1 MFKTMLPPLMSQAT
15 RIAKHDDDLAQNII
29 TMAFL
34 TYNNAQ
40 KRGKDLSIGELVN
53 FMKYRAGDLRKGKRL
68 PIGSV
73 SEKTTQDVYNIGNY
87 FHGNV
92 ELLSLDFTSNDNEYS
107 EDALDGLGE
116 LTAATACRDYSDNV
130 LFEVG
135 FESFIRRLSPRSR
148 QVFVLR
154 LAGYNRSEIVKNAH
168 ICPRTLAASLK
179 RTGRMFI
186 DYFEL
191 PESYIK
197 RYGIA
202 C

>member
-1 MFKTMLPPLMSQAT
+1 MFQTMLPPLMSQAT
-15 RIAKHDDDLAQNII
+15 RIAKHDDDLVQNII

-34 TYNNAQ
+34 TYNSALS
-40 KRGKDLSIGELVN
+40 RGKNLSVGELVN
-53 FMKYRAGDLRKGKRL
+53 FMKYRASDFKKGKRL
-68 PIGSV
+68 PVGSV
-73 SEKTTQDVYNIGNY
+73 REKTTQDVYNTRNY

-92 ELLSLDFTSNDNEYS
+92 KLLSLDFSSKDNECS

-135 FESFIRRLSPRSR
+135 FESFIRRLTPRSR
-148 QVFVLR
+148 QVFMMR
-154 LAGYNRSEIVKNAH
+154 LAGYNRTEIVKSAH

-179 RTGRMFI
+179 RTGRRFI
-186 DYFEL
+186 TYFEL
-191 PESYIK
+191 PESYLK

-202 C
+202 Y

>member
-1 MFKTMLPPLMSQAT
+1 MFQTLLPPLMSQAT

-29 TMAFL
+29 SMAFM

-40 KRGKDLSIGELVN
+40 KRGKDLSVGELVN

-68 PIGSV
+68 PVGSV
-73 SEKTTQDVYNIGNY
+73 REKTKLDVYNIRNY
-87 FHGNV
+87 FHGHV
-92 ELLSLDFTSNDNEYS
+92 KLLSLDFSTSDNECR
-107 EDALDGLGE
+107 EDAIDGLGE

-135 FESFIRRLSPRSR
+135 FESFIQRLSPRSR
-148 QVFVLR
+148 QVFMMR
-154 LAGYNRSEIVKNAH
+154 LAGYNCSEIIRNVH
-168 ICPRTLAASLK
+168 ICSHTLKASLN

-191 PESYIK
+191 PESYLT

-202 C
+202 W

>member
-1 MFKTMLPPLMSQAT
+1 MFQTLLPPLMSQAT
-15 RIAKHDDDLAQNII
+15 RIAKHDDDLVQNII
-29 TMAFL
+29 SLAFL
-34 TYNNAQ
+34 TYNSALS
-40 KRGKDLSIGELVN
+40 RGKNLSIGELVN
-53 FMKYRAGDLRKGKRL
+53 FMKYRASDFKKGKRL
-68 PIGSV
+68 PVGSV
-73 SEKTTQDVYNIGNY
+73 REKTTQDVYNIRNY

-92 ELLSLDFTSNDNEYS
+92 KLLSLDFSSKDNECS
-107 EDALDGLGE
+107 EDAIDGLGE

-135 FESFIRRLSPRSR
+135 FESFLRRLTPRSR
-148 QVFVLR
+148 QVFMMR
-154 LAGYNRSEIVKNAH
+154 LAGYNRSEIVKSAH

-179 RTGRMFI
+179 RAGRMFI

-191 PESYIK
+191 PKSYLK

>member
-1 MFKTMLPPLMSQAT
+1 MFQTMLPPLMSQAT
-15 RIAKHDDDLAQNII
+15 RIAKHDDDLTQNII
-29 TMAFL
+29 SMAFM

-53 FMKYRAGDLRKGKRL
+53 FMKYRARDLRKGERL
-68 PIGSV
+68 PIGNI
-73 SEKTTQDVYNIGNY
+73 SEKTTHDVYNIRNY
-87 FHGNV
+87 FLGNV
-92 ELLSLDFTSNDNEYS
+92 ELLSMDYSSNDNECS

-116 LTAATACRDYSDNV
+116 LTAATACRSCSDNV

-135 FESFIRRLSPRSR
+135 FESFLKRLSPRLR
-148 QVFVLR
+148 QVFMMR
-154 LAGYNRSEIVKNAH
+154 LAGFNRSEIVKKAH

-179 RTGRMFI
+179 RAGRMFI

-191 PESYIK
+191 PESYLK

>member
-15 RIAKHDDDLAQNII
+15 RIAQHDDDLAQNII

-34 TYNNAQ
+34 TYNSALG
-40 KRGKDLSIGELVN
+40 RGKNLSIGELVN
-53 FMKYRAGDLRKGKRL
+53 FMKYRASDFKKGKRL
-68 PIGSV
+68 PVGSV
-73 SEKTTQDVYNIGNY
+73 REKTTQDVYNIRNY

-92 ELLSLDFTSNDNEYS
+92 KLLSLDFSTNDNECS
-107 EDALDGLGE
+107 EDAMDGLGE
-116 LTAATACRDYSDNV
+116 LTAATACRCCSDNV

-135 FESFIRRLSPRSR
+135 FESFIQRLSPRSR
-148 QVFVLR
+148 QVFMMR
-154 LAGYNRSEIVKNAH
+154 LAGYNCSEIIRTVH
-168 ICPRTLAASLK
+168 ICSRTLAASLK

-191 PESYIK
+191 PESYLT
-197 RYGIA
+197 RYGIG

>member
-1 MFKTMLPPLMSQAT
+1 MFQTLLPPLMSQAT
-15 RIAKHDDDLAQNII
+15 RIAKHDDDLTQNII
-29 TMAFL
+29 SMAFM

-53 FMKYRAGDLRKGKRL
+53 FMKYRAGDLKKGKRL

-73 SEKTTQDVYNIGNY
+73 REKTKLDVYNIRNY
-87 FHGNV
+87 FLGNV
-92 ELLSLDFTSNDNEYS
+92 ELLSMDYSSNDNEYS

-116 LTAATACRDYSDNV
+116 LTAATACRDCSANV

-135 FESFIRRLSPRSR
+135 FESFLRRLTPRSR
-148 QVFVLR
+148 QVFMLR
-154 LAGYNRSEIVKNAH
+154 LAGYNCSEIVKNAH
-168 ICPRTLAASLK
+168 ICPRTLKASLK

-186 DYFEL
+186 GYFEL
-191 PESYIK
+191 PESYLT